1 MGHGPQSPLRVR
13 GGEGTLAVATQVGQS
28 QEGHEPKP
36 FGTSA
41 LYPDRETRTPLGAGG
56 ILGIQA
62 AISWG

>member
-1 MGHGPQSPLRVR
+1 M
-13 GGEGTLAVATQVGQS
+13 ATQVGQS